1 MADRKPTVDFI
12 PALTALPLA
21 TMLPFVNALLQNVS
35 LRHIGETCY
44 DFGLD
49 PEIAFV
55 PRATDPDEPEDP
67 AHG

>member
-1 MADRKPTVDFI
+1 MADGKPTVDFI
-12 PALTALPLA
+12 PALTALPLT
-21 TMLPFVNALLQNVS
+21 TMLPFVNALLQDVS

-55 PRATDPDEPEDP
+55 PRPIVTDEPKDP